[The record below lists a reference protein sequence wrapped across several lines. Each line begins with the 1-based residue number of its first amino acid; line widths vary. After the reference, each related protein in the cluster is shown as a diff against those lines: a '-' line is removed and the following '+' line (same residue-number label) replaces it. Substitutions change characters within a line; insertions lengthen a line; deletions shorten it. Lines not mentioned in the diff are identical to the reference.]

1 MAEIALL
8 PFAPAALQLA
18 RFCRP
23 TTVASPDIRSPEP
36 RVVFGGFA
44 VAVVE
49 VVGQWLG
56 ALRKLPT
63 LGQEW
68 LQRTRRQW

>member
-1 MAEIALL
+1 MEEIALL

-23 TTVASPDIRSPEP
+23 TTVASPEISPPEP

-44 VAVVE
+44 LADVE
-49 VVGQWLG
+49 VVGRRLG
-56 ALRKLPT
+56 ALRKLQP

-68 LQRTRRQW
+68 LQRTHR